1 MRLII
6 LMLSMGSVVAY
17 GHALAGWGAKFF
29 GAEMNYP
36 YVIGGL
42 SGGTLSAALAI
53 WLWKRWLRREIMI
66 MEQRQKEKSEKSKEN
81 QQ

>member
-17 GHALAGWGAKFF
+17 GYALAGWGIKFL
-29 GAEMNYP
+29 GREINYQ

-42 SGGTLSAALAI
+42 SGGTISAILAI
-53 WLWKRWLRREIMI
+53 WLWKLWLRKEESYLNSDAANRDVP
-66 MEQRQKEKSEKSKEN
+66 QKDD
-81 QQ
+81 